1 MILKMEKK
9 RQTDE
14 AYIKDLLKSTG
25 YLFPETDEQMSI
37 YEANVTLRELP
48 EKFRTPEFVFNA
60 VQNQRSSK
68 HCTDMD
74 KAILAG
80 HIINTCN
87 MKDFGRVKFQK
98 LLYLVEHVC
107 LLNLRSNYIRQTAG
121 PYDGILLKRVETML
135 QQYHFMISL
144 NSIPTTKLCN
154 ISPCRLRRSL
164 TICFARIFRPNAT

>member
-107 LLNLRSNYIRQTAG
+107 QLNLRSNYIRQTAG

-135 QQYHFMISL
+135 QQYHFYDIL
-144 NSIPTTKLCN
+144 
-154 ISPCRLRRSL
+154 
-164 TICFARIFRPNAT
+164 

>member
-74 KAILAG
+74 NPRRTYHQYMQHERFWKSKISKIAL
-80 HIINTCN
+80 
-87 MKDFGRVKFQK
+87 FG
-98 LLYLVEHVC
+98 
-107 LLNLRSNYIRQTAG
+107 
-121 PYDGILLKRVETML
+121 
-135 QQYHFMISL
+135 
-144 NSIPTTKLCN
+144 
-154 ISPCRLRRSL
+154 
-164 TICFARIFRPNAT
+164 

>member
-60 VQNQRSSK
+60 VENQRSSK

-87 MKDFGRVKFQK
+87 MKDFGRVKFQNCFIW
-98 LLYLVEHVC
+98 LSMYVC
-107 LLNLRSNYIRQTAG
+107 
-121 PYDGILLKRVETML
+121 
-135 QQYHFMISL
+135 
-144 NSIPTTKLCN
+144 
-154 ISPCRLRRSL
+154 
-164 TICFARIFRPNAT
+164 

>member
-60 VQNQRSSK
+60 VQNQR
-68 HCTDMD
+68 
-74 KAILAG
+74 
-80 HIINTCN
+80 
-87 MKDFGRVKFQK
+87 
-98 LLYLVEHVC
+98 
-107 LLNLRSNYIRQTAG
+107 
-121 PYDGILLKRVETML
+121 
-135 QQYHFMISL
+135 
-144 NSIPTTKLCN
+144 
-154 ISPCRLRRSL
+154 RSL
-164 TICFARIFRPNAT
+164 RWNPAQKSLDDVAAISFL

>member
-87 MKDFGRVKFQK
+87 MKDVDT
-98 LLYLVEHVC
+98 
-107 LLNLRSNYIRQTAG
+107 N
-121 PYDGILLKRVETML
+121 
-135 QQYHFMISL
+135 
-144 NSIPTTKLCN
+144 
-154 ISPCRLRRSL
+154 
-164 TICFARIFRPNAT
+164 

>member
-60 VQNQRSSK
+60 VQNQRSSNIVPTWIK
-68 HCTDMD
+68 QSSPD
-74 KAILAG
+74 
-80 HIINTCN
+80 
-87 MKDFGRVKFQK
+87 
-98 LLYLVEHVC
+98 
-107 LLNLRSNYIRQTAG
+107 
-121 PYDGILLKRVETML
+121 
-135 QQYHFMISL
+135 IS
-144 NSIPTTKLCN
+144 SIH
-154 ISPCRLRRSL
+154 
-164 TICFARIFRPNAT
+164 AT